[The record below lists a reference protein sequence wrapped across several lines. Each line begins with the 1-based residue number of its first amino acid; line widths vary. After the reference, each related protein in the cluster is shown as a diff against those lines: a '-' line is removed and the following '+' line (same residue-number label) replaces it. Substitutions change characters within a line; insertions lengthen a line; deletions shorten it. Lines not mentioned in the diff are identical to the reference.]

1 MEHMDLEEKSVSVTF
16 KITPTM
22 KKKLDALMKEK
33 KWKFSAFL
41 RVAIEQELA
50 KFK

>member
-1 MEHMDLEEKSVSVTF
+1 MEHLSLEEKSVSVTF

-22 KKKLDALMKEK
+22 KKEIDSLMKKK

-41 RVAIEQELA
+41 RVAIEQELS